1 MKPVIKYLP
10 RTDSPKA
17 QRGFTLVEIA
27 IVLVIIGLLLGG
39 VLQGQE
45 LINSAKVRS
54 LNNTVEGITS
64 AWYGYQDRYRAFPGD
79 YNAAATN
86 IPALGAIA
94 IANGNGSGT
103 VQGATERTQ
112 LWVQLAA
119 AGFISGSYDAGTVNN
134 ADYRCPTGTCPDNG
148 FGIGMS
154 INYGTEILQAG
165 ASSAH
170 ELISGRS
177 IPVEILSELDRK
189 IDDGFANSGSMQLG
203 NGGSGWNAAASTA
216 CFNTPGYQVLT
227 PSANCAAVFRNF

>member
-1 MKPVIKYLP
+1 MNSLINTQSALNH
-10 RTDSPKA
+10 PKSN
-17 QRGFTLVEIA
+17 RGFTLVEIA

-64 AWYGYQDRYRAFPGD
+64 AWYGFQDRYRAFPGD

-86 IPALGAIA
+86 IAPLGSIS

-103 VQGATERTQ
+103 INAAAERTQ
-112 LWVQLAA
+112 IWVQLAA
-119 AGFISGSYDAGTVNN
+119 AGFISGNYDAGTVNN
-134 ADYRCPTGTCPDNG
+134 SDYRCPTTTCPDNG
-148 FGIGMS
+148 FGVGMS
-154 INYGTEILQAG
+154 INYGADVLQTG
-165 ASSAH
+165 VSNAH

-177 IPVEILSELDRK
+177 IPVEILVELDRK
-189 IDDGFANSGSMQLG
+189 IDDGNANSGSMQLG
-203 NGGSGWNAAASTA
+203 DGGNGWNAASSTA